1 MKEFFKK
8 IVDKVKAFF
17 KKADGFR
24 EALEDKLADC
34 LEDLDGREDV
44 DEAEKELVA
53 KAIEFACNYY
63 GVKTVPAGVTDEIGE
78 AVVEALGKLNR
89 KVQDQLRK

>member
-1 MKEFFKK
+1 MNIFEK
-8 IVDKVKAFF
+8 IWNKVKAFF

-34 LEDLDGREDV
+34 LEKLDNCEDV
-44 DEAEKELVA
+44 DEAEKELEA
-53 KAIEFACNYY
+53 KAIEFACSYY

-78 AVVEALGKLNR
+78 AVVEAMGKLNR
-89 KVQDQLRK
+89 KVQGQLRK

>member
-1 MKEFFKK
+1 MNIFEKL
-8 IVDKVKAFF
+8 IDKVKRFF
-17 KKADGFR
+17 RKADGFR

-34 LEDLDGREDV
+34 LEKIDSSTKV

-53 KAIEFACNYY
+53 RAIEFACNYY

-89 KVQDQLRK
+89 RVQDQLRK

>member
-1 MKEFFKK
+1 MKEFFQK

-34 LEDLDGREDV
+34 LEKLDNCEDI
-44 DEAEKELVA
+44 DKAEKELVA

-63 GVKTVPAGVTDEIGE
+63 GVKAVPAGVTEEIGE
-78 AVVEALGKLNR
+78 AVVEALGKLNH
-89 KVQDQLRK
+89 KVQEQLRK

>member
-8 IVDKVKAFF
+8 IVNKVKAFF

-34 LEDLDGREDV
+34 LEELDNCEDV
-44 DEAEKELVA
+44 DEAEKKLVA
-53 KAIEFACNYY
+53 KAIKFACNYY
-63 GVKTVPAGVTDEIGE
+63 GVKAVPAGVTEEIGE
-78 AVVEALGKLNR
+78 AVVEAMGKLNR
-89 KVQDQLRK
+89 RVQEQLRK

>member
-34 LEDLDGREDV
+34 LEKLDDCEDV

-53 KAIEFACNYY
+53 KAIEFTCNYY
-63 GVKTVPAGVTDEIGE
+63 GVKAVPAGVTEEIGE
-78 AVVEALGKLNR
+78 AVVEALGKLNKR
-89 KVQDQLRK
+89 AQEQLRK

>member
-1 MKEFFKK
+1 MNIFEKLWN
-8 IVDKVKAFF
+8 KVKTFF

-24 EALEDKLADC
+24 EALENKIADC
-34 LEDLDGREDV
+34 LEDLDNCEDV

-53 KAIEFACNYY
+53 KAIDFACSYY
-63 GVKTVPAGVTDEIGE
+63 GVKNVPAGVTDEIGE
-78 AVVEALGKLNR
+78 VVVDALGKLNN

>member
-1 MKEFFKK
+1 MNIFEKL
-8 IVDKVKAFF
+8 IDKVKTFF

-34 LEDLDGREDV
+34 LKDLDGREDV

-63 GVKTVPAGVTDEIGE
+63 GVKAVPAGVTEEIGE

-89 KVQDQLRK
+89 KVQEQLRK

>member
-1 MKEFFKK
+1 MNIFERL
-8 IVDKVKAFF
+8 IDKVKRFF
-17 KKADGFR
+17 RKADGFR
-24 EALEDKLADC
+24 EALEDKIADC

-63 GVKTVPAGVTDEIGE
+63 GVKAVPAGVTDEIGE
-78 AVVEALGKLNR
+78 AVVEALGKLNKR
-89 KVQDQLRK
+89 VQEQLRK

>member
-8 IVDKVKAFF
+8 VVDKVKAFF

-34 LEDLDGREDV
+34 LEKLDNCEDV

-63 GVKTVPAGVTDEIGE
+63 GVKNVPAGVTDEIGE
-78 AVVEALGKLNR
+78 AVVEAMGKLNR
-89 KVQDQLRK
+89 KVQKQLRK

>member
-8 IVDKVKAFF
+8 VVDKVKAFF

-34 LEDLDGREDV
+34 LEKIDSSTKV

-78 AVVEALGKLNR
+78 AVVEALGKLND
-89 KVQDQLRK
+89 KFQEQLRK